1 MAQLG
6 GSPSFRCSRQ
16 FAVEV
21 EAVMVSGRVLA
32 GTLFVFITVSG
43 VFAAAASAGD
53 LPGLG
58 R

>member
-6 GSPSFRCSRQ
+6 GSPSLRNTRQ

-32 GTLFVFITVSG
+32 GLLLVFIAVSG

-53 LPGLG
+53 LPALG